1 MTDGEA
7 GDKAVAAVCAAL
19 ADPDCLDILR
29 ELDEPLAAAEVAARC
44 DLPQTSAYRKL
55 TKLHDVG
62 LVEEGTEVRPSGNH
76 RSTFVRDVSGVF
88 VDLEGGERFAVE
100 VLDDRASPDRRLE
113 QLWSQ
118 ISEEL

>member
-1 MTDGEA
+1 MSDAGEET
-7 GDKAVAAVCAAL
+7 VAAVCDAL
-19 ADPDCLDILR
+19 SDPDCLRILR
-29 ELDEPLAAAEVAARC
+29 ELDDPLAAAEVADRC
-44 DLPQTSAYRKL
+44 DVPQTSAYRKL

-76 RSTFVRDVSGVF
+76 RSTFVRDVTGVF
-88 VDLEGGERFAVE
+88 VGLDDGDSFEVE
-100 VLDDRASPDRRLE
+100 VIAERESPDRRLE